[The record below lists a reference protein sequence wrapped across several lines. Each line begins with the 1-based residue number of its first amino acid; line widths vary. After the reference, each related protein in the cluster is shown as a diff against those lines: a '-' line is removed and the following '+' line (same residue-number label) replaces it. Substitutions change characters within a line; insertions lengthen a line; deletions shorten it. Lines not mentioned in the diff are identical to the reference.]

1 MAMASEDEE
10 VAEGPRA
17 ARGCSDLR
25 VWSSSHHAHVH
36 HLAPAMVVPVGGVV
50 VLVVVRA
57 LDGELRIVW
66 VVGVELELAL
76 QG

>member
-1 MAMASEDEE
+1 MASEDEE
-10 VAEGPRA
+10 VAEGLEQREA
-17 ARGCSDLR
+17 AVTCR